1 MTNLILVALGGAFG
15 ASLRYL
21 TSLLFKYFFYH
32 SFIGTLFVNVLG
44 CFLIGYMINTIQS
57 KNLSEDVIRY
67 FFIIGLLGSY
77 TTFSAFS
84 FEVVDLFN
92 NNQIFLSIIYIL
104 LSVIICIIGAYL
116 GLNFEKILNWKK

>member
-57 KNLSEDVIRY
+57 KNLSERQRKIPKTREDIQFY
-67 FFIIGLLGSY
+67 MK
-77 TTFSAFS
+77 
-84 FEVVDLFN
+84 
-92 NNQIFLSIIYIL
+92 NNQKSKNNQDLPIR
-104 LSVIICIIGAYL
+104 C
-116 GLNFEKILNWKK
+116 